1 MCYFLTQN
9 DYFLC
14 FIINMTL
21 KIETTKIPNTNSC
34 RVSSYDE
41 INLNG
46 EIKRKNLRSFVV
58 PADKTDEFVNKY
70 KKTEKVSFVSMAITG
85 LAGLL
90 GAGALMLQFAKK
102 HPKSLLANDI
112 DLPAYAAVAGAI
124 IGGAIP
130 YQITNHKEKQIL
142 QDCNAVEIKLK
153 K

>member
-1 MCYFLTQN
+1 
-9 DYFLC
+9 
-14 FIINMTL
+14 MTL

-46 EIKRKNLRSFVV
+46 EIKRKNLRNFVV
-58 PADKTDEFVNKY
+58 PEDKTDEFVNKY

-90 GAGALMLQFAKK
+90 GAGALMLQIAKK

-130 YQITNHKEKQIL
+130 YQITQHKEKQIL
-142 QDCNAVEIKLK
+142 QDCNAIEIKAK

>member
-1 MCYFLTQN
+1 
-9 DYFLC
+9 
-14 FIINMTL
+14 MTL

-34 RVSSYDE
+34 RVASYDE

-46 EIKRKNLRSFVV
+46 EIKRKNLRNFVV

-102 HPKSLLANDI
+102 HPKSILISDI
-112 DLPAYAAVAGAI
+112 DLTAYAAVAGAI
-124 IGGAIP
+124 ICGAIP
-130 YQITNHKEKQIL
+130 YQITQHKEKQIL
-142 QDCNAVEIKLK
+142 QDCNAIEIKTK